1 MAHYAQLGV
10 DNIVTSVWTLDNI
23 NSMTVGG
30 IEKDEIGQA
39 YLKKHHGDLTLVK
52 CSYNTVEGK
61 HLKGGTPFRA
71 NYPGVGW
78 YYNSTHDIFHEP
90 RPKDKNGESCA
101 SWTLNTTTGM
111 YDPPIPRPAGS
122 VGLYWVWDET
132 VYNADNTKG
141 WVILS

>member
-39 YLKKHHGDLTLVK
+39 YLKEHHGDITLVK
-52 CSYNTVEGK
+52 CSYNTTEGK

-71 NYPGVGW
+71 NYPGIGW
-78 YYNSTHDIFHEP
+78 YYSSEKDIFFEP
-90 RPKDKNGESCA
+90 RPKDKDGESCA
-101 SWTLNTTTGM
+101 SWTLNNTTGI
-111 YDPPIPRPAGS
+111 YEPPIARPSGS
-122 VGLYWVWDET
+122 VGSYWVWDES
-132 VYNADNTKG
+132 VYNGDNTKG
-141 WVILS
+141 WVSL